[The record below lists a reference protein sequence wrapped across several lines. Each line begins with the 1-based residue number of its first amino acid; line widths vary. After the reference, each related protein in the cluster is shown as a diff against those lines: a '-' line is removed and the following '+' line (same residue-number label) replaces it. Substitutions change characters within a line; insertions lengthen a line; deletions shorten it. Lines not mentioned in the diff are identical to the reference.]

1 MIRESLRFIWNPK
14 AMNTSRCFSLW
25 LRLYLWPHRIMYLGL
40 SPENDLHRHHAAQ
53 LCVSLDATLKIS
65 QPEAGETL
73 EVSGVFIP
81 PDHPHRIEAGDS
93 RILALYLEPES
104 DEYQP
109 LLQPLRTD
117 VANAFVPLQV
127 SAAGLTDLRR
137 LLAAGANA
145 NFAWSTCQTALGLGS
160 STVQSIDRDPRIEQ
174 VISIIRGEPGRSH
187 SAEQLAAAVHISPSR
202 LIHLFREQVGIPIR
216 RFTVWSRLRQ
226 VVHLSVDGATLT
238 EAAHAAGFSDAAHM
252 SNTFRKMFGFA
263 PSVLF
268 TARVPKDVHVLD

>member
-1 MIRESLRFIWNPK
+1 M
-14 AMNTSRCFSLW
+14 
-25 LRLYLWPHRIMYLGL
+25 LRLYLWPHRILYLGL

-53 LCVSLDATLKIS
+53 LCVSLDAALKIS
-65 QPEAGETL
+65 ETEAGETL

-117 VANAFVPLQV
+117 VANAFAPLKV
-127 SAAGLTDLRR
+127 SAAGLTGLRS
-137 LLAAGANA
+137 LLSAGGDAD
-145 NFAWSTCQTALGLGS
+145 FAWSTCRNALGLGS
-160 STVQSIDRDPRIEQ
+160 SEARPVDLDPRIEL
-174 VISIIRGEPGRSH
+174 VIGIIRGEPGRSH
-187 SAEQLAAAVHISPSR
+187 ASEQLAAAVHISPSR
-202 LIHLFREQVGIPIR
+202 LIHLFREQVGIPMR

-226 VVHLSVDGATLT
+226 VVYLAVGGATLT

-252 SNTFRKMFGFA
+252 SNTFRQMFGFA

-268 TARVPKDVHVLD
+268 TARVPMDVHILD

>member
-1 MIRESLRFIWNPK
+1 M
-14 AMNTSRCFSLW
+14 

-40 SPENDLHRHHAAQ
+40 SPENELHRHHAAQ
-53 LCVSLDATLKIS
+53 ICVSLDAPLQIS

-109 LLQPLRTD
+109 LIQTLRTD
-117 VANAFVPLQV
+117 ATNAFVPLKV
-127 SAAGLTDLRR
+127 SAAGLTDLRS
-137 LLAAGANA
+137 LLAAGGNA
-145 NFAWSTCQTALGLGS
+145 NIAWSTCRNALGLGS
-160 STVQSIDRDPRIEQ
+160 SAAEPIDLDPRIEQ
-174 VISIIRGEPGRSH
+174 VISIIRGDPGRSH
-187 SAEQLAAAVHISPSR
+187 AAEQLAAAVHISPSR

-226 VVHLSVDGATLT
+226 VVHVSVDGATLT

-252 SNTFRKMFGFA
+252 SNTFRQMFGFA

-268 TARVPKDVHVLD
+268 AARVPKDVRILD

>member
-1 MIRESLRFIWNPK
+1 M
-14 AMNTSRCFSLW
+14 

-53 LCVSLDATLKIS
+53 LCVSLDAPLKIS
-65 QPEAGETL
+65 QSEAGEAF

-109 LLQPLRTD
+109 LLQPLRTGAAD
-117 VANAFVPLQV
+117 ALVALPV
-127 SAAGLTDLRR
+127 SAAGLTNLRS
-137 LLAAGANA
+137 LLAAGGNA
-145 NFAWSTCQTALGLGS
+145 NLAWSTCQTALGLGS
-160 STVQSIDRDPRIEQ
+160 SATASVDRDPRIEQ
-174 VISIIRGEPGRSH
+174 IISIIRGEPGRSH
-187 SAEQLAAAVHISPSR
+187 AVESLAAAIHLSPSR
-202 LIHLFREQVGIPIR
+202 LVHLFREQVGIPIR

-226 VVHLSVDGATLT
+226 VIHLSGDGATLT

-252 SNTFRKMFGFA
+252 SNTFRHMFGFA

-268 TARVPKDVHVLD
+268 TARVPKDVHILN